1 MKNVRFTK
9 RLRAT
14 HRFFTTHLLN
24 SRVGLFHRSKTEII
38 RMMSMLLPTKFRT
51 TTESE
56 LAARRAANEER
67 LSNADR
73 VERALLSSR
82 QDNAALR
89 LRIKE
94 VEPKAKAYD
103 LIVAQPASTA
113 LPCDGGRVL
122 APRHL
127 MQVDQ
132 HNPVREVLNSVEAA
146 GINVDGAWLYFEV
159 MESCLDRAINV
170 IELIEGQCKDA
181 SMRGVDVA
189 SKV

>member
-1 MKNVRFTK
+1 
-9 RLRAT
+9 
-14 HRFFTTHLLN
+14 
-24 SRVGLFHRSKTEII
+24 
-38 RMMSMLLPTKFRT
+38 MMSMLLPTKFRT

-67 LSNADR
+67 INDYERLRRSELSA
-73 VERALLSSR
+73 R
-82 QDNAALR
+82 QELAALK
-89 LRIKE
+89 LKIKVFE
-94 VEPKAKAYD
+94 AKAKAYD
-103 LIVAQPASTA
+103 QISPQPASTA

-159 MESCLDRAINV
+159 MENCLDRAV
-170 IELIEGQCKDA
+170 GVLELIEGQCKDA